1 MDAGLGLDNI
11 KSLTNQVSA
20 SIRDIARLIDDKAE
34 PAVEVELSTGKK
46 IIPGLNMH
54 HDAESLYGRA
64 KSIDEGLF
72 TILVLG
78 MFSNGKST
86 LLNAMLGKKELPAG
100 ATPTTGLI
108 TLLVYGNS
116 ELVKIY
122 EHGKNEPRQL
132 TREEFLNEYRLQ
144 TQDANE
150 LNDYRFS
157 NVRYARMETMFRI
170 CAQGV
175 RIVDSPGLGEHLS
188 RSELT
193 ESFLKKA
200 DALIFVLD
208 AHRLLDKLER
218 DFISE
223 HCGQNRLEH
232 AFFTVNRIN
241 HIEDDEDKTRLSERA
256 HKILSKYFCDAK
268 GNFDKDLY
276 QRRIFWIN
284 ALGAFKARQTSPPD
298 EAALK
303 RSGVMTFEKELEAFL
318 TDEQRFKAQL
328 KTTIQ
333 VIEKMLPQVYAHIQ
347 RQKVTL
353 GQPLKELI
361 ERTNSVSQKLNELE
375 KRCQDIQLVITEAC
389 EKVQLKLEIDLT
401 NFVDGMIA
409 DWENDLPGMV
419 EELSDITFGDV
430 ALGGFYKIRQ
440 KKISEIVHKTIEG
453 YVKQKFENWSTQAT
467 EIIREDVDELRQK
480 LSARMDE
487 FVFKL
492 SEARREFSGDETV
505 YPRETQD
512 LAISIST
519 KIFFGGAGLMGV
531 LMGTVRRAFLIWLLV
546 GIAYLTPFG
555 WGTLIGVLLY
565 DVLTASFQ
573 GEKLKHE
580 MLDRLGKQLHKNL
593 RNELRTDDLTP
604 AVFARF
610 VDFLNI
616 LKTHQKPLDRF
627 IWKNL
632 SGETISVI
640 KKFKP
645 DKIAEDSKQAED
657 DSKKASEI
665 AQILATDL
673 TRLTHQT
680 LYSQKRFT
688 GIDLPDETKRL
699 LETDPKGKEL
709 ALLNRYLL
717 VAAYPD
723 HLAPKLRDVVY
734 REVKSEFV
742 KVSNNL
748 SADLSAQ
755 INQLRGQMEATLK
768 DKKKEEFSAKQ
779 EQERLDRVGEQVLQS
794 FNKIRKIAG
803 YQDLTLNALLMS
815 QQQND

>member
-1 MDAGLGLDNI
+1 MDTGLGLDKI
-11 KSLTNQVSA
+11 KSLTSQVSA
-20 SIRDIARLIDDKAE
+20 SIRDIACLIDDKAE
-34 PAVEVELSTGKK
+34 PAVEVELSTGEK

-54 HDAESLYGRA
+54 HDADSLYARA
-64 KSIDEGLF
+64 NSIDEGLF
-72 TILVLG
+72 TIMVLG
-78 MFSNGKST
+78 TFKNGKST
-86 LLNAMLGKKELPAG
+86 LLNAMLGTKELPVG
-100 ATPTTGLI
+100 AAPTTGVI

-116 ELVKIY
+116 ELVEIY
-122 EHGKNEPRQL
+122 EYDKSKPRRL
-132 TREEFLNEYRLQ
+132 TREEFLKEYRLQ
-144 TQDANE
+144 TQDADE

-157 NVRYARMETMFRI
+157 NVRYARMETLFSI

-175 RIVDSPGLGEHLS
+175 RLVDSPGLGEHLS
-188 RSELT
+188 RSEIT

-208 AHRLLDKLER
+208 AIRLLGKEER

-223 HCGQNRLEH
+223 HCKQNRLEH

-241 HIEDDEDKTRLSERA
+241 QIEEDEDKPRLYERA
-256 HKILSKYFCDAK
+256 HTILSKYFCDAK

-298 EAALK
+298 EFAFE
-303 RSGVMTFEKELEAFL
+303 RSGVMAFEKELEAFL
-318 TDEQRFKAQL
+318 TNEQRFKAQL
-328 KTTIQ
+328 KSTIQ
-333 VIEKMLPQVYAHIQ
+333 VIEKMLPQSYAYIH
-347 RQKVTL
+347 RQKITL
-353 GQPLKELI
+353 GQPLEELI
-361 ERTNSVSQKLNELE
+361 ERRNSVSQKLDELE

-401 NFVDGMIA
+401 NFIDGMIA
-409 DWENDLPGMV
+409 DWEIDLPKMV

-430 ALGGFYKIRQ
+430 ALGGFDKIRR
-440 KKISEIVHKTIEG
+440 KKISEIVHKTIER
-453 YVKQKFENWSTQAT
+453 YVKQKFENWSAQAT

-480 LSARMDE
+480 LSARIDE

-531 LMGTVRRAFLIWLLV
+531 LMGTVRRAFLIWLLI
-546 GIAYLTPFG
+546 GIAYLSPFG
-555 WGTLIGVLLY
+555 WVILIGGLLY
-565 DVLTASFQ
+565 DLFTASFQ
-573 GEKLKHE
+573 GEKLKRE

-627 IWKNL
+627 IWENL
-632 SGETISVI
+632 SGETISAI

-645 DKIAEDSKQAED
+645 DKIAEDSKQVEN

-665 AQILATDL
+665 AQMLATDL

-680 LYSQKRFT
+680 LYNQKLFN
-688 GIDLPDETKRL
+688 GIELPDETKHL

-723 HLAPKLRDVVY
+723 HLASKLRDVVY
-734 REVKSEFV
+734 RDVKAEFV

-748 SADLSAQ
+748 TANLSAEIDQ
-755 INQLRGQMEATLK
+755 QRNQMDATIK
-768 DKKKEEFSAKQ
+768 DMKETQFSAKQ
-779 EQERLDRVGEQVLQS
+779 EQERLDWVGEQVLQS